1 MIAFLKGTIEE
12 INEKSILLDVGGVG
26 YEIFMPSDSASKL
39 SCTGEEVKI
48 HTFLQTGENGTS
60 LYGFL
65 TKDELQI
72 FKLLITVNG
81 IGPKGAVGIL
91 SVMSAADL
99 RLAVLA
105 EDDKAIAK
113 APGIG
118 PKTAKKV
125 ILELKD
131 KFHLEDTLTGFSD
144 FPERFADVGNKPAA
158 EANFMEAVQ
167 ALTALGY
174 SNCEALKAV
183 RAVKG
188 GETMEV
194 EELLKAALKMF
205 AFL

>member
-12 INEKSILLDVGGVG
+12 KSEKSIFLDVNGVG
-26 YEIFMPSDSASKL
+26 YEIFMPMGGGVQ
-39 SCTGEEVKI
+39 TPGIGENVKI
-48 HTFLQTGENGTS
+48 HTYLQISENGIG

-65 TKDELQI
+65 TKDELNI

-91 SVMSAADL
+91 SAMTANDL
-99 RLAVLA
+99 RLAVLS

-118 PKTAKKV
+118 AKTAKKV

-131 KFHLEDTLTGFSD
+131 KLHLEDALEEIAVSVEENVSGKGMSD
-144 FPERFADVGNKPAA
+144 VHS
-158 EANFMEAVQ
+158 EAVQ
-167 ALTALGY
+167 ALVSLGY
-174 SNCEALKAV
+174 SNSDALKAV
-183 RAVKG
+183 RLA
-188 GETMEV
+188 EV
-194 EELLKAALKMF
+194 QEGASTEDILKAALKQF

>member
-1 MIAFLKGTIEE
+1 MISFLKGFIEE
-12 INEKSILLDVGGVG
+12 KSEKSIFLDVHGVG
-26 YEIFMPSDSASKL
+26 YEVYMPTGSSSQL
-39 SCTGEEVKI
+39 PSVGEEVKL
-48 HTFLQTGENGTS
+48 HTYLQISENGIG

-65 TKDELQI
+65 TKDELNV

-91 SVMSAADL
+91 SALSANDL

-105 EDDKAIAK
+105 DDDKAIAK

-118 PKTAKKV
+118 PKTAKKL

-131 KFHLEDTLTGFSD
+131 KFHLEDALEEIASPVKAVSGGKD
-144 FPERFADVGNKPAA
+144 MNDAA
-158 EANFMEAVQ
+158 MEAVQ

-174 SNCEALKAV
+174 SNSDALKAV
-183 RAVKG
+183 RMTDAKG
-188 GETMEV
+188 NT
-194 EELLKAALKMF
+194 EEILKAALKQL